1 MYRDDENGQEL
12 RGSQADERVE
22 RKPGSLEG
30 AGSGDQRP
38 RPPSRPQTRMRPNT
52 LQASSS
58 EPWTPAIQPRRGPS
72 HPNWEKPPT
81 QYDFPELR
89 GRESHRTLWP
99 LVAAALG
106 AVLVIGVLVVIPS
119 LLGHSNAAVV
129 PTASAGPTASGP
141 VDSGSSS
148 SPVPGGSQSASPGI
162 IVTPGPSGKF
172 TQYTVVAGDTLT
184 KIAIKYHT
192 TRAQLMAL
200 NPKIPAN
207 FSIRIGQ
214 VLTVPALAT
223 PSPSPAAQVT

>member
-58 EPWTPAIQPRRGPS
+58 EPWTPALQPRRGPS

-81 QYDFPELR
+81 QYDYPELR

-119 LLGHSNAAVV
+119 LLGHSNAAV
-129 PTASAGPTASGP
+129 GPTASTTPAESGP
-141 VDSGSSS
+141 VDSS
-148 SPVPGGSQSASPGI
+148 SPVPGGSKSASPGI
-162 IVTPGPSGKF
+162 VVTPGPSGSL

-184 KIAIKYHT
+184 KIATKYHT

-214 VLTVPALAT
+214 VLTVPSLPA
-223 PSPSPAAQVT
+223 PSPSPSPQAT